1 MRRVAVVFF
10 LVVGIILTPLA
21 ILGLWT
27 QLVLLDTDRFVSL
40 SDDLL
45 DRQDVRAALGAEIA
59 QQIVAEVPPAGAVE
73 GTLADGITA
82 ITGTDEFHFVFRAAM
97 TDLHDQL
104 ERGDDTLVLDLS
116 PTLEV
121 IRSEIG
127 RISPEVAGFVPN
139 TIGDITIVSRD
150 DQPILWNLV
159 QLADNLSIVAII
171 GTIIAFGLVVAFA
184 ENRWRMLGVSG
195 SIVVA
200 WALLLII
207 VLPLIR
213 NGVTDQIP
221 DDTIRSGARGAW
233 VVVTRS
239 LQVEALIAAL
249 IGVIAA
255 GVGFVLDFAT
265 ARKAAA
271 APPPVPPAPAA

>member
-1 MRRVAVVFF
+1 VN
-10 LVVGIILTPLA
+10 
-21 ILGLWT
+21 
-27 QLVLLDTDRFVSL
+27 L

-45 DRQDVRAALGAEIA
+45 DRQDVRAALGTEMA
-59 QQIVAEVPPAGAVE
+59 QQIVIEVPAAGVVE
-73 GTLADGITA
+73 GSLADGITA
-82 ITGTDEFHFVFRAAM
+82 IAGTDEFRFVFRAAM

-104 ERGDDTLVLDLS
+104 EEGDDTLVLDLT

-121 IRSEIG
+121 IRSEIA

-139 TIGDITIVSRD
+139 DVGDITIVSRD
-150 DQPILWNLV
+150 DQPVLWNVV
-159 QLADNLSIVAII
+159 QLADDLSIVAII
-171 GTIIAFGLVVAFA
+171 GTIVAFGLVVAFA

-195 SIVVA
+195 SIIVA

-221 DDTIRSGARGAW
+221 DDTVRAGARGAW

-239 LQVEALIAAL
+239 LQIEALIAAL
-249 IGVIAA
+249 IGVVAA

-265 ARKAAA
+265 ARKEAA
-271 APPPVPPAPAA
+271 APPPPAAA